1 MATNSGLAERP
12 SEAATAGAGK
22 RAGKRERLVTAAREL
37 VHRQGIAS
45 TTLADIAHAAAVPVG
60 NVYYYFKTKDEIIS
74 AVVGAHADGLRAAF
88 AELERHH
95 PAPADR
101 LAAFVALQAD
111 WASSAPPQYGCPYGT
126 LSSELAKQTATPDP
140 LAATLMQLQL
150 DWVEQQFRAMGQ
162 PNPRDLA
169 VQLLAAWQGC
179 AVLTSALGQSELM
192 ADQAQR
198 LQQWVTDLDT

>member
-1 MATNSGLAERP
+1 VATNSGLAERS

-74 AVVGAHADGLRAAF
+74 AVVVAHADGLRAAF

-101 LAAFVALQAD
+101 LVAFVAH
-111 WASSAPPQYGCPYGT
+111 
-126 LSSELAKQTATPDP
+126 TA
-140 LAATLMQLQL
+140 
-150 DWVEQQFRAMGQ
+150 R
-162 PNPRDLA
+162 
-169 VQLLAAWQGC
+169 
-179 AVLTSALGQSELM
+179 
-192 ADQAQR
+192 
-198 LQQWVTDLDT
+198 

>member
-1 MATNSGLAERP
+1 VATNSDLAERR

-37 VHRQGIAS
+37 VHRRGIAG
-45 TTLADIAHAAAVPVG
+45 TTLADIAHAADVPVG
-60 NVYYYFKTKDEIIS
+60 NVYYYFKTKDEIIN
-74 AVVGAHADGLRAAF
+74 AVVGAHADDLRTAF
-88 AELERHH
+88 AELEHH

-126 LSSELAKQTATPDP
+126 LSTELAKQTATPDP

-150 DWVEQQFRAMGQ
+150 DWVEQQFRASGQ

-198 LQQWVTDLDT
+198 LQEWITGLDS

>member
-1 MATNSGLAERP
+1 VATNSSLAARP
-12 SEAATAGAGK
+12 REAATAGAGK
-22 RAGKRERLVTAAREL
+22 RERLVAAAREL
-37 VHRQGIAS
+37 VHRQGIAR

-74 AVVGAHADGLRAAF
+74 AVVDAHADGLRAAF

-111 WASSAPPQYGCPYGT
+111 WAGSAPPQYGCPYGT
-126 LSSELAKQTATPDP
+126 LSSELAKQTAAPDP
-140 LAATLMQLQL
+140 LAATLLQLQL
-150 DWVEQQFRAMGQ
+150 DWVEQQFRAMGL
-162 PNPRDLA
+162 PNPGDLA

-179 AVLTSALGQSELM
+179 AVLAGALGQSELM
-192 ADQAQR
+192 ADQARR
-198 LQQWVTDLDT
+198 LQKWVTDLDT